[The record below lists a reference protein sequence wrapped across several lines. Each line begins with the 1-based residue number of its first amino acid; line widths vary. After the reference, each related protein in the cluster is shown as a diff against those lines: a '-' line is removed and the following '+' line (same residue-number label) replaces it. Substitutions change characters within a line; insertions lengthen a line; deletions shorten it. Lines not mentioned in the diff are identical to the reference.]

1 LFSRWEWRCCPNLFA
16 ASASG
21 GGVPSPD
28 RGGHSKTHLRWCK
41 ERFSKPLQ
49 RYINMVRDRFEGK
62 HGQKLAGLPAS
73 HPEKKLAKEGIIKEL
88 VA

>member
-1 LFSRWEWRCCPNLFA
+1 
-16 ASASG
+16 
-21 GGVPSPD
+21 
-28 RGGHSKTHLRWCK
+28 
-41 ERFSKPLQ
+41 
-49 RYINMVRDRFEGK
+49 MVRDRFEGK